1 MISLSIT
8 EIALAFSTT
17 EVSML
22 KILGIATDWF
32 LDWFKLRIA
41 LAHVPSRH
49 LPAQS

>member
-22 KILGIATDWF
+22 KILGIATD
-32 LDWFKLRIA
+32 
-41 LAHVPSRH
+41 
-49 LPAQS
+49 